1 MPTATAG
8 SGVDAA
14 LAEAV
19 DLARAAA
26 LEEAGPDGVGAH
38 LAVDGD
44 GDRVATHRFAALS
57 RAYVGWEWSVTVT
70 RASRA
75 KQVTVDEVC
84 LLPGAG
90 ALLAPAWVPYAE
102 RVQPGDLGPGDLLPV
117 PADDDRLEP
126 GWTGGAQALVDER
139 SRDSDSPDDE
149 VTRLAWELGLGRER
163 VLSVIGIDDAADRWV
178 NGEGGPGTAMA
189 EAAPATCVTCGF
201 RVGLGGLLGQAF
213 GVCANESSPSDGHVV
228 AMDHGC
234 GAHSEGGLVVSLAAA
249 PPPVLD
255 SFGYDEL
262 RADVDEPALVDFDE
276 TVPDADETV
285 GDAGETVT
293 ITDDATTDDAAADAD
308 DQLGHG

>member
-1 MPTATAG
+1 
-8 SGVDAA
+8 VDAA
-14 LAEAV
+14 LADAV

-38 LAVDGD
+38 LGVDGD
-44 GDRVATHRFAALS
+44 DDRVATHRFAALS
-57 RAYVGWEWSVTVT
+57 RAYSGWEWSVTVA

-90 ALLAPAWVPYAE
+90 ALLAPAWVPYSE

-126 GWTGGAQALVDER
+126 GWTGGAQALADER
-139 SRDSDSPDDE
+139 SPDSGSSDDE
-149 VTRLAWELGLGRER
+149 LTRLAWELGLGRER

-178 NGEGGPGTAMA
+178 NGDGGPRTAMA
-189 EAAPATCVTCGF
+189 EAAPATCETCGF
-201 RVGLGGLLGQAF
+201 RVRLGGLLGQAF

-228 AMDHGC
+228 TMDHGC
-234 GAHSEGGLVVSLAAA
+234 GAHSEGGLVASLAAA

-262 RADVDEPALVDFDE
+262 RADVDEPALVDLDE
-276 TVPDADETV
+276 PAVGADA
-285 GDAGETVT
+285 TVT
-293 ITDDATTDDAAADAD
+293 ITDDATTDDAPTDAAAADAD